1 MQNSKVAI
9 ITGGGSGLGLSSA
22 ELLLEKG
29 YKVAI
34 WDRKSALPTSENC
47 IFCEVD
53 VTNSES
59 ISKALALTL
68 TEFSKVDV
76 LLNSAGIAIAISTL

>member
-1 MQNSKVAI
+1 
-9 ITGGGSGLGLSSA
+9 
-22 ELLLEKG
+22 
-29 YKVAI
+29 
-34 WDRKSALPTSENC
+34 LPTSENC